1 MVHTL
6 LTAGA
11 DITAA
16 AEDGTSCLHS
26 AASRGIHG
34 VIAKVLEYRASG
46 GSVDIDQLDNDGQS
60 PLHLAAEAHSAEI
73 IKLLLRAGAELDRR
87 STSTGATPLMLAA
100 RAGRDATAKALLV
113 AGADPNVK
121 GNHRVYQATSLHMA
135 AQGGHLAVVEELI
148 KATARLDARM
158 TLGVSAVGVAAER
171 GHTAVVE
178 ALLKAKA
185 TVGFKN
191 IHGVRER
198 TCSSLFDLDPY
209 LFQFLICPWHV
220 AFSMIH

>member
-1 MVHTL
+1 
-6 LTAGA
+6 
-11 DITAA
+11 
-16 AEDGTSCLHS
+16 
-26 AASRGIHG
+26 
-34 VIAKVLEYRASG
+34 
-46 GSVDIDQLDNDGQS
+46 
-60 PLHLAAEAHSAEI
+60 
-73 IKLLLRAGAELDRR
+73 
-87 STSTGATPLMLAA
+87 
-100 RAGRDATAKALLV
+100 
-113 AGADPNVK
+113 
-121 GNHRVYQATSLHMA
+121 MA

-209 LFQFLICPWHV
+209 IFQFLICPWHV